1 MKHYFPSNGTEG
13 MVFMEMHC
21 QFCTKD
27 SQLRGGK
34 TYCSI
39 LSGSMIKGSPVKQWI
54 HDESGHPTCTSFQR
68 LGTVKK
74 NKIRK
79 SEKTLPIFPEEL
91 TNFETDI
98 LGFKTQQP

>member
-1 MKHYFPSNGTEG
+1 MKHYFPSNGTDG

-54 HDESGHPTCTSFQR
+54 YDESGHPTCTSFVR
-68 LGTVKK
+68 VGSVKRQQK
-74 NKIRK
+74 K
-79 SEKTLPIFPEEL
+79 SEKTMQLFPDKPTE
-91 TNFETDI
+91 FEKQMFD
-98 LGFKTQQP
+98 FKTKV

>member
-1 MKHYFPSNGTEG
+1 MRNLTEN
-13 MVFMEMHC
+13 
-21 QFCTKD
+21 
-27 SQLRGGK
+27 
-34 TYCSI
+34 
-39 LSGSMIKGSPVKQWI
+39 
-54 HDESGHPTCTSFQR
+54 PTCTSFQR